1 MAYILI
7 FCRFILMNIKLS
19 LLVLCLTGIS
29 FAQNKK
35 KMINSEPDN
44 NYREDQFYASVTYN
58 LLSNKPKDVSQ
69 SGFSTGFHFG
79 FIRDMPVNEKRNK
92 AIGIGVGVSTNSYNH
107 NIAILKA
114 DNNFTYTIIDES
126 EINVSKN
133 KLTTYLVEMPLEFRW
148 RTSTATDYNF
158 WRIYTGLKV
167 GYVVYNSATFISN
180 AQDVKLSNLDELNRL
195 QYGLTLSVGYGTW
208 NFHAYYGLNPIF
220 NTNANLE
227 GGNLDFRSFKIGLMF
242 YLL

>member
-1 MAYILI
+1 
-7 FCRFILMNIKLS
+7 MNIKLS

-35 KMINSEPDN
+35 KIINSEPDN

-79 FIRDMPVNEKRNK
+79 FIRDMPINEKRNK
-92 AIGIGVGVSTNSYNH
+92 AIGLGLGISSNSYNH
-107 NIAILKA
+107 NIGIVEV
-114 DNNFTYTIIDES
+114 DNNLTYGIIDES

-133 KLTTYLVEMPLEFRW
+133 KLTTYLVEVPLEFRW

-167 GYVVYNSATFISN
+167 GYVVYNTATFQSN
-180 AQDVKLSNLDELNRL
+180 LETIKLSNLNDLNSL
-195 QYGLTLSVGYGTW
+195 QYGVTLSVGYGTW
-208 NFHAYYGLNPIF
+208 NFHAYYGLNSIF
-220 NTNANLE
+220 NTDANLDDA
-227 GGNLDFRSFKIGLMF
+227 NIDFRSFKIGLMF